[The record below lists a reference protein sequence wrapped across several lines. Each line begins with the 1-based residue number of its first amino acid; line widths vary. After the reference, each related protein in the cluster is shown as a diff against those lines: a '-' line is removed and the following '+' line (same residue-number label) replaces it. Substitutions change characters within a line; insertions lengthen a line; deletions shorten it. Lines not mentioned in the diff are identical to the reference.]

1 MIAAVGGITFG
12 GDQHKGPSNGFS
24 AAVLAF
30 GRINSQEVEKPELQ
44 ENT

>member
-24 AAVLAF
+24 AAVLVF
-30 GRINSQEVEKPELQ
+30 VRVNSPEV
-44 ENT
+44 